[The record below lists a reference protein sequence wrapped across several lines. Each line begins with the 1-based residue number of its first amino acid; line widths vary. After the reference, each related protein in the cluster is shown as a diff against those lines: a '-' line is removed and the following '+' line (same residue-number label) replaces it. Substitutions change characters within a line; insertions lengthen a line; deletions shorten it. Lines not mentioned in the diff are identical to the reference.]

1 MPQLFNPI
9 GPTNEFGLLQHQGA
23 FDTSTVLGASFED
36 ALATNPLTQLW
47 RWNELA
53 GERAGELQ
61 PQFEYHMGDADDA
74 EPTNTPQRI
83 FDRLAQRPIRE
94 PDVISE
100 DQQNDLIKKQK
111 LEKHLTPVEG
121 ETEEGLALRVKW
133 KNEELLRKGILANS
147 DGDVSTMFAQFG
159 VGLFASLLD
168 PLNVAVGFIPIIGAA
183 RYSQMLARQASW
195 AGRAAVRTRVGA
207 VEGLVGTAMIEPL
220 VLAATEATQYDY
232 DLYDSF
238 ANLAFG
244 TVLGGAMHGTIGAI
258 GDRMGGITQDAFA
271 AQRISKA
278 IDVIDEQSRR
288 ELIQVAVAQV
298 MSGRRPVG
306 LDTALR
312 KSLEEGQGTARGPR
326 EDRDVIRDPAEVQFD
341 DEPALGEGRAIRVT
355 ASDGDGVQMSFRN
368 VADAEKKAQQLEEEG
383 FTATVRSLGE
393 DDHRIDLTVEN
404 NFVRKPDG
412 EYLTFREEADAV
424 NVASELLKTRAVRI
438 VKVNDEFLIYDF
450 GKLSPQQ
457 QKTGVALDEQ
467 QGITFEALSASG
479 DEIQMPLEVPVVRS
493 DINPEA
499 QGPTIQEVAQQDVRD
514 ANSDNTLFGEMQER
528 ELAAE
533 VDRIMENIT
542 EAADVPQIEAEIAEL
557 EAQIK
562 VMEAEVLGT
571 EATPAPKEVF
581 ARVSTPEEINATKF
595 YHGTG
600 TAIESSSELTPDL
613 TKIGNLVG
621 QGIYLTDKVSVSVG
635 YAGARGKRTGQKNV
649 YEVDLNTTKLLDLET
664 SATDP
669 SVRTF
674 IEGAQKIVEDLGE
687 PPIKIE
693 GKTALDVYRNVM
705 EELEGTNLDEAGDSL
720 FDFITVPLLKEG
732 FEGYTHIGGRL
743 VGKEEHNVVVLFDP
757 NNTWNVRNTDVSP
770 VVGWNRVADDALEPK
785 DRPIADPQA
794 RQDLDEATARLE
806 KTRESQKAWEQAAVC
821 VLGGL
826 T

>member
-1 MPQLFNPI
+1 MTQLFNSF
-9 GPTNEFGLLQHQGA
+9 GPTNEFGLLEHEGA
-23 FDTSTVLGASFED
+23 FDTSTVLGATFDD
-36 ALATNPLTQLW
+36 ALATNPLRQLW
-47 RWNELA
+47 RWNELV

-61 PQFEYHMGDADDA
+61 PQFHMGDSDDA

-83 FDRLAQRPIRE
+83 FDRLAQRPVRE
-94 PDVISE
+94 PDIISTDRQDE
-100 DQQNDLIKKQK
+100 LIAEQK
-111 LEKHLTPVEG
+111 LEGKLTAVEG

-133 KNEELLRKGILANS
+133 KKEELLRESILANS
-147 DGDVSTMFAQFG
+147 DGDVSTIFAQFG

-168 PLNVAVGFIPIIGAA
+168 PLNVAVGFVPVMGVA

-195 AGRAAVRTRVGA
+195 AGRLGVRARFGAA
-207 VEGLVGTAMIEPL
+207 EGLVGTAMIEPL

-258 GDRMGGITQDAFA
+258 GDRMGGITQDALA

-278 IDVIDEQSRR
+278 IDIIDEQSRR

-312 KSLEEGQGTARGPR
+312 KSLEEGQGTVRGPR
-326 EDRDVIRDPAEVQFD
+326 EDRDIIRDPAEVQFD
-341 DEPALGEGRAIRVT
+341 NEPALGENRVRVT

-368 VADAEKKAQQLEEEG
+368 VADAEKKAQQLEKEG
-383 FTATVRSLGE
+383 LTATVRSLGE
-393 DDHRIDLTVEN
+393 DDHRIDLSIQN
-404 NFVRKPDG
+404 NFARKPGG
-412 EYLTFREEADAV
+412 EYQIFRSKEEADSFVTRRNVGPDAFPGVVAHAV
-424 NVASELLKTRAVRI
+424 KI
-438 VKVNDEFLIYDF
+438 GDEFLIYETR
-450 GKLSPQQ
+450 GSTVSVGNQIRN
-457 QKTGVALDEQ
+457 ALD
-467 QGITFEALSASG
+467 ASG
-479 DEIQMPLEVPVVRS
+479 NEIQMPLEVPVVRS

-562 VMEAEVLGT
+562 VMETEVLGT

-581 ARVSTPEEINATKF
+581 VRVSTPEEINATKF

-621 QGIYLTDKVSVSVG
+621 QGIYLTDKFSVSVG

-720 FDFITVPLLKEG
+720 FSFITVPLLKEG

-757 NNTWNVRNTDVSP
+757 NNTWNVRDTDVSP

-794 RQDLDEATARLE
+794 RQDLDDATAGLE

-826 T
+826 A

>member
-23 FDTSTVLGASFED
+23 FDTSTVLGATFDE

-53 GERAGELQ
+53 GERAGDLQ

-74 EPTNTPQRI
+74 EPTNTPRRI

-100 DQQNDLIKKQK
+100 DRQNELIKEQK
-111 LEKHLTPVEG
+111 LEGKLTPVEG

-133 KNEELLRKGILANS
+133 KKEELLRQGILANS

-159 VGLFASLLD
+159 VGLFASMLD
-168 PLNVAVGFIPIIGAA
+168 PLNVAVGFIPVIGAA

-207 VEGLVGTAMIEPL
+207 FEGAVGTAMIEPL

-244 TVLGGAMHGTIGAI
+244 TVLGGSMHGVIGAI
-258 GDRMGGITQDAFA
+258 GDKTGGITQDAFA

-278 IDVIDEQSRR
+278 IEIIDEQSRR
-288 ELIQVAVAQV
+288 ELMQAAVAQF
-298 MSGRRPVG
+298 MSGRYVVG
-306 LDTALR
+306 VDTALR
-312 KSLEEGQGTARGPR
+312 KSLEENQGVAPGPR
-326 EDRDVIRDPAEVQFD
+326 PDRDIIRNPAEVRFD
-341 DEPALGEGRAIRVT
+341 DDPALGEGRAITVT
-355 ASDGDGVQMSFRN
+355 ASDGEGVQMSFRN
-368 VADAEKKAQQLEEEG
+368 IADAEKKAKQLEKKG
-383 FTATVRSLGE
+383 FSAAVRSLGE

-404 NFVRKPDG
+404 TFVRRPDG
-412 EYLTFREEADAV
+412 EYVTYPD
-424 NVASELLKTRAVRI
+424 RATAEYAAKLNKDPDTVMHV
-438 VKVNDEFLIYDF
+438 VKIGDEFLLYELNTRSRTAAQLKQAM
-450 GKLSPQQ
+450 GLTEETQR
-457 QKTGVALDEQ
+457 ALD
-467 QGITFEALSASG
+467 ASG

-493 DINPEA
+493 EINPDVE
-499 QGPTIQEVAQQDVRD
+499 GPTIQEIAQQDVRD

-557 EAQIK
+557 EAQIE
-562 VMEAEVLGT
+562 VMKAEVG
-571 EATPAPKEVF
+571 
-581 ARVSTPEEINATKF
+581 
-595 YHGTG
+595 
-600 TAIESSSELTPDL
+600 
-613 TKIGNLVG
+613 
-621 QGIYLTDKVSVSVG
+621 
-635 YAGARGKRTGQKNV
+635 
-649 YEVDLNTTKLLDLET
+649 
-664 SATDP
+664 
-669 SVRTF
+669 
-674 IEGAQKIVEDLGE
+674 
-687 PPIKIE
+687 
-693 GKTALDVYRNVM
+693 
-705 EELEGTNLDEAGDSL
+705 
-720 FDFITVPLLKEG
+720 
-732 FEGYTHIGGRL
+732 
-743 VGKEEHNVVVLFDP
+743 
-757 NNTWNVRNTDVSP
+757 
-770 VVGWNRVADDALEPK
+770 DDA
-785 DRPIADPQA
+785 QA
-794 RQDLDEATARLE
+794 RQDLDDATAGLQ

>member
-258 GDRMGGITQDAFA
+258 GDRMGGITQDALA
-271 AQRISKA
+271 ARRISKA

-288 ELIQVAVAQV
+288 ELIQAAVAQV

-341 DEPALGEGRAIRVT
+341 DDPALGEGRAITVT
-355 ASDGDGVQMSFRN
+355 ASDGNGVQISFRN
-368 VADAEKKAQQLEEEG
+368 VADAEKKAKQLEKKG

-404 NFVRKPDG
+404 TFVRKPDG
-412 EYLTFREEADAV
+412 EYVTYPDKATAEYAAKLNKDPDTVMHVVKIGDDYLLYELNTRSRTAAQLKQAMGLSEE
-424 NVASELLKTRAVRI
+424 TRR
-438 VKVNDEFLIYDF
+438 
-450 GKLSPQQ
+450 
-457 QKTGVALDEQ
+457 ALD
-467 QGITFEALSASG
+467 ASG

-514 ANSDNTLFGEMQER
+514 ANSDDTLFGEMQER
-528 ELAAE
+528 ELVAE
-533 VDRIMENIT
+533 VERVMENIT
-542 EAADVPQIEAEIAEL
+542 EAADVPQIEAEIAKL
-557 EAQIK
+557 EAQIEVQVQEMQIQAMAAAHSDDFSQVK
-562 VMEAEVLGT
+562 KYEQEYKEAE
-571 EATPAPKEVF
+571 EA
-581 ARVSTPEEINATKF
+581 
-595 YHGTG
+595 
-600 TAIESSSELTPDL
+600 L
-613 TKIGNLVG
+613 
-621 QGIYLTDKVSVSVG
+621 Q
-635 YAGARGKRTGQKNV
+635 Q
-649 YEVDLNTTKLLDLET
+649 
-664 SATDP
+664 
-669 SVRTF
+669 
-674 IEGAQKIVEDLGE
+674 
-687 PPIKIE
+687 
-693 GKTALDVYRNVM
+693 
-705 EELEGTNLDEAGDSL
+705 
-720 FDFITVPLLKEG
+720 
-732 FEGYTHIGGRL
+732 
-743 VGKEEHNVVVLFDP
+743 
-757 NNTWNVRNTDVSP
+757 
-770 VVGWNRVADDALEPK
+770 
-785 DRPIADPQA
+785 
-794 RQDLDEATARLE
+794 
-806 KTRESQKAWEQAAVC
+806 TRKSQKAWEQAAVC

>member
-23 FDTSTVLGASFED
+23 FDTSTVLGTTFDE

-53 GERAGELQ
+53 GERAGDLQ

-74 EPTNTPQRI
+74 EPTNTPRRI

-100 DQQNDLIKKQK
+100 DKQNELIKEQK
-111 LEKHLTPVEG
+111 LEGKLTPVEG

-133 KNEELLRKGILANS
+133 KKEELLRQGILANS

-168 PLNVAVGFIPIIGAA
+168 PLNVAVGFIPVIGAA

-207 VEGLVGTAMIEPL
+207 FEGAVGTAMIEPL

-244 TVLGGAMHGTIGAI
+244 TVLGGSMHGVIGAI
-258 GDRMGGITQDAFA
+258 GDKTGGITQDAFA

-278 IDVIDEQSRR
+278 IEIIDEQSRR
-288 ELIQVAVAQV
+288 ELMQAAVAQV

-306 LDTALR
+306 VDTALR
-312 KSLEEGQGTARGPR
+312 KSLEENEGTAPGPTP
-326 EDRDVIRDPAEVQFD
+326 DRDVISDPAEIRFD
-341 DEPALGEGRAIRVT
+341 NDPALGEGRVITVT
-355 ASDGDGVQMSFRN
+355 ASDGNGVQMSFRN
-368 VADAEKKAQQLEEEG
+368 VADAEKKAKQLEKKG
-383 FTATVRSLGE
+383 FNATVRSLGE

-404 NFVRKPDG
+404 TFVRKPDG
-412 EYLTFREEADAV
+412 EYLTFREHADAV

-438 VKVNDEFLIYDF
+438 LKVNDEFLIYDF

-467 QGITFEALSASG
+467 QKIAFEALIASG
-479 DEIQMPLEVPVVRS
+479 DEIQIPLEVPVVRS
-493 DINPEA
+493 EINPDVD
-499 QGPTIQEVAQQDVRD
+499 GPTIQERAQQDVRD

-542 EAADVPQIEAEIAEL
+542 EAADIPQIEAEIAEL
-557 EAQIK
+557 EAQIEVQVQEMQLQAMAAAHSDDISQIK
-562 VMEAEVLGT
+562 KYEQEYKEAE
-571 EATPAPKEVF
+571 EA
-581 ARVSTPEEINATKF
+581 
-595 YHGTG
+595 
-600 TAIESSSELTPDL
+600 L
-613 TKIGNLVG
+613 
-621 QGIYLTDKVSVSVG
+621 Q
-635 YAGARGKRTGQKNV
+635 Q
-649 YEVDLNTTKLLDLET
+649 
-664 SATDP
+664 
-669 SVRTF
+669 
-674 IEGAQKIVEDLGE
+674 
-687 PPIKIE
+687 
-693 GKTALDVYRNVM
+693 
-705 EELEGTNLDEAGDSL
+705 
-720 FDFITVPLLKEG
+720 
-732 FEGYTHIGGRL
+732 
-743 VGKEEHNVVVLFDP
+743 
-757 NNTWNVRNTDVSP
+757 
-770 VVGWNRVADDALEPK
+770 
-785 DRPIADPQA
+785 
-794 RQDLDEATARLE
+794 
-806 KTRESQKAWEQAAVC
+806 TRKSKKAWEQAAVC

>member
-1 MPQLFNPI
+1 MTQLFNSF
-9 GPTNEFGLLQHQGA
+9 GPTNEFGLLEHEGA
-23 FDTSTVLGASFED
+23 FDTSTVLGATFDD
-36 ALATNPLTQLW
+36 ALATNPLRQLW
-47 RWNELA
+47 RWNELV

-61 PQFEYHMGDADDA
+61 PQFHMGDSDDA

-83 FDRLAQRPIRE
+83 FDRLAQRPVRE
-94 PDVISE
+94 PDIISIDRQDE
-100 DQQNDLIKKQK
+100 LIAEQK
-111 LEKHLTPVEG
+111 LEGKLTAVEG

-133 KNEELLRKGILANS
+133 KKEELLRESILANS
-147 DGDVSTMFAQFG
+147 DGDVSTIFAQFG

-168 PLNVAVGFIPIIGAA
+168 PLNVAVGFVPVMGVA

-195 AGRAAVRTRVGA
+195 AGRLGVRARVGA
-207 VEGLVGTAMIEPL
+207 AEGLVGTAMIEPL

-258 GDRMGGITQDAFA
+258 GDRMGGITQDALA

-278 IDVIDEQSRR
+278 IDIIDEQSRR

-312 KSLEEGQGTARGPR
+312 KSLEEGQGTVRGPR
-326 EDRDVIRDPAEVQFD
+326 EDRDIIRDPAEVQFD
-341 DEPALGEGRAIRVT
+341 NEPALGENRVRVT

-368 VADAEKKAQQLEEEG
+368 VADAEKKAQQLEKEG
-383 FTATVRSLGE
+383 LTATVRSLGE
-393 DDHRIDLTVEN
+393 DDHRIDLSIQN
-404 NFVRKPDG
+404 NFARKPGG
-412 EYLTFREEADAV
+412 EYQIFRSKEEADSFVTRRNVGPDAFPGVVAHAV
-424 NVASELLKTRAVRI
+424 KI
-438 VKVNDEFLIYDF
+438 GDEFLIYETR
-450 GKLSPQQ
+450 GSTVSVGNQIRN
-457 QKTGVALDEQ
+457 ALD
-467 QGITFEALSASG
+467 ASG
-479 DEIQMPLEVPVVRS
+479 NEIQMPLEVPVVRS

-562 VMEAEVLGT
+562 VMETEVLGT

-581 ARVSTPEEINATKF
+581 VRVSTPEEINATKF

-621 QGIYLTDKVSVSVG
+621 QGIYLTDKFSVSVG

-720 FDFITVPLLKEG
+720 FSFITVPLLKEG

-757 NNTWNVRNTDVSP
+757 NNTWNVRDTDVSP

-794 RQDLDEATARLE
+794 RQDLDDATAGLE

-826 T
+826 A

>member
-1 MPQLFNPI
+1 MTQLFNSF
-9 GPTNEFGLLQHQGA
+9 GPTNEFGLLEHEGA
-23 FDTSTVLGASFED
+23 FAKSTVLGATLEETK
-36 ALATNPLTQLW
+36 ATNALTQLW
-47 RWNELA
+47 RWNELV

-61 PQFEYHMGDADDA
+61 PQFHIGDSDDA
-74 EPTNTPQRI
+74 EPTNTPQRM

-100 DQQNDLIKKQK
+100 DQQSELIKEQK
-111 LEKHLTPVEG
+111 LEKHLKSVEG

-133 KNEELLRKGILANS
+133 KKEELLRKSILANS

-168 PLNVAVGFIPIIGAA
+168 PLNVAVGFIPVMGVA

-195 AGRAAVRTRVGA
+195 AGRLGVRAKVGA
-207 VEGLVGTAMIEPL
+207 FEGAVGTAMIEPL

-232 DLYDSF
+232 NLYDSF

-258 GDRMGGITQDAFA
+258 GDRRGGITQDALA

-288 ELIQVAVAQV
+288 ELVQVAVAQV
-298 MSGRRPVG
+298 MSGRQPVG

-528 ELAAE
+528 ELVAE
-533 VDRIMENIT
+533 VERVMENIT
-542 EAADVPQIEAEIAEL
+542 EAADVPQIEAETAEL
-557 EAQIK
+557 EAQIE
-562 VMEAEVLGT
+562 VMKAEVG
-571 EATPAPKEVF
+571 
-581 ARVSTPEEINATKF
+581 
-595 YHGTG
+595 
-600 TAIESSSELTPDL
+600 
-613 TKIGNLVG
+613 
-621 QGIYLTDKVSVSVG
+621 
-635 YAGARGKRTGQKNV
+635 
-649 YEVDLNTTKLLDLET
+649 
-664 SATDP
+664 
-669 SVRTF
+669 
-674 IEGAQKIVEDLGE
+674 
-687 PPIKIE
+687 
-693 GKTALDVYRNVM
+693 
-705 EELEGTNLDEAGDSL
+705 
-720 FDFITVPLLKEG
+720 
-732 FEGYTHIGGRL
+732 
-743 VGKEEHNVVVLFDP
+743 
-757 NNTWNVRNTDVSP
+757 
-770 VVGWNRVADDALEPK
+770 DDA
-785 DRPIADPQA
+785 QA
-794 RQDLDEATARLE
+794 RQDLDDATAGLQ